1 MIRSQ
6 ALVLTVVLLLPLCLY
21 FPSLAGSFRLRAITA
36 LVGERRLAPAFTAT
50 KIGSS
55 ISCTSSFSDK
65 SEFSSVR
72 LCVAINVVSTNRSS
86 DVVDRLITCLQ

>member
-1 MIRSQ
+1 M
-6 ALVLTVVLLLPLCLY
+6 
-21 FPSLAGSFRLRAITA
+21 AGNFRLRAITA
-36 LVGERRLAPAFTAT
+36 HVKERRLAPAFTAS

-65 SEFSSVR
+65 SELSSVR

-86 DVVDRLITCLQ
+86 DVVDRLITCLQY